1 MNYISSV
8 MTVTIYSTN
17 MNTINITVKTK
28 GNITN
33 YEIARAIENRRELL
47 ENKAINYPPIKN
59 KKVDM
64 KVDRVTAHSFFSK
77 ILP

>member
-47 ENKAINYPPIKN
+47 ENKAINYPPIKHKN
-59 KKVDM
+59 VDM
-64 KVDRVTAHSFFSK
+64 KVNRVTTHSFFSK

>member
-1 MNYISSV
+1 
-8 MTVTIYSTN
+8 
-17 MNTINITVKTK
+17 MNTINISVPTR

-59 KKVDM
+59 KKMEMV
-64 KVDRVTAHSFFSK
+64 VDRITDHSFFSK